1 MGSSDSKLS
10 SFSVEI
16 GIGDPMRE
24 QWTTFDALVDPGAFM
39 TSIPASILRELGIE
53 PVDKRNFQIAEGE
66 TRQMEIGYARIR
78 LEGKEGIAQFIFN
91 DDGTSPVIGR
101 LTLDGML
108 LEFDPDTQTFTP
120 KVGLL
125 PSFWPVSE
133 ERS

>member
-1 MGSSDSKLS
+1 MS

-24 QWTTFDALVDPGAFM
+24 RWTTIDALVDTGTFM
-39 TSIPASILRELGIE
+39 TSVPASILRELGIE
-53 PVDKRNFQIAEGE
+53 PVDERTFQLSEGE

-78 LEGKEGIAQFIFN
+78 LDGKEGIAQVIFN
-91 DDGTSPVIGR
+91 DEETSSVIGR

-125 PSFWPVSE
+125 PSFWPVQE
-133 ERS
+133 

>member
-1 MGSSDSKLS
+1 MST
-10 SFSVEI
+10 FSVEI
-16 GIGDPMRE
+16 GIGDPTRE
-24 QWTTFDALVDPGAFM
+24 RWTTIDALVDTGTFT
-39 TSIPASILRELGIE
+39 TSLPASTLRELGIE
-53 PVDKRNFQIAEGE
+53 PVDKRTFQLSEDE

-78 LEGKEGIAQFIFN
+78 LEGKEGIAQVIFN
-91 DDGTSPVIGR
+91 DEGTSPVIGR

-133 ERS
+133 ENS